1 MKKKILFF
9 LFSALC
15 ILTANAQ
22 TLTITGHVSGD
33 SVNIPLPGVSIVVTE
48 TKKGVST
55 DVNGNF
61 SIKVTNKSSAKLVF
75 SYIGYRSQTIT
86 ANGEKPLHIQLVRE
100 QSTLDQVV
108 VIGYS
113 TVQRRDVTGAVSS
126 VNARQFKDVPLSSAA
141 QILQGRM
148 AGVQVVSSEG
158 APGSDVVIR
167 VRGGGSITQDNA
179 PLYIVDGVQVENALS
194 VIAPQDIASVDVLKD
209 ASTTSIYGARGA
221 NGVVIITTKGGRS
234 GKTQVSYSGSVGW
247 GELSKT
253 MPVLNPYDFVIWQ
266 YERSRGSSA
275 DSTDFAETYGTTWD
289 TLSNYKNTT
298 PVNWQKEV
306 FGRKAQFQNHNVS
319 MNGGNAATNFNLSLT
334 ANKEDG
340 LLLESGFDRKIA
352 NLRLDHKVSD
362 NVKAGINMRYLD
374 QAVSGMGTTNSGTR
388 TTNRLRHSINYR
400 PFDLPGENIDDFDE
414 DYYIASGGA
423 TNPILLTQAE
433 YRNQKTKA
441 TYLTGYVNINLLK
454 NLTFRSTFGY
464 DNTTITQSLF
474 YGKITNTARQYASL
488 PIASIGDQRNNTINN
503 SNTLQYALKKGQ
515 HNISVLAG
523 EETVQFLSSTSYVE
537 TRYFPADITA
547 DKALANMG
555 LGAAPTGSSQ
565 PLPSSTKNAPSRI
578 FSLFGRVSYNYTDK
592 YLVTFNLRADRTSKF
607 AAENGTLVFPSG
619 SVAWRFSQEGFMHN
633 IKWLSDA
640 KLRFGY
646 GTVGNNRIG
655 DMLYR
660 QLYGVTGQYAFNHA
674 ILPGFAPTALAN
686 PALRWEK
693 NVTRNLGLDLS
704 FFNNKLQ
711 LTVDAYKN
719 SANDL
724 LLAVQIPPTS
734 GYTTQIQNIG
744 ATSNRGLEF
753 QINATP
759 IQKTQFSW
767 SSNFNISFNRNRVEN
782 LGGPSQITRNSGWQG
797 TDGVDDYLVKVG
809 QPAGLMYGFVT
820 DGFYTLNDFDYNTT
834 TATYTIKPGVA
845 VNSVYGTPQPG
856 MLKWKDLNGDGV
868 ITADNDRTVI
878 GNANPTFTG
887 GWNNQFTYKN
897 FDASIFVNFVVGN
910 DIYNANKLEWT
921 DGSFPNLNMLNTMK
935 DRWTNINGQG
945 QVVTDPKELTALNAN
960 AKIWSPVRVQRWWL
974 HSWAIEDGSYL
985 RINNVTLGYTLP
997 KKITK
1002 IASLRIYAT
1011 VNNLA
1016 VITKYSG
1023 FDPDVTARR
1032 SDPLTP
1038 GVDFAAYPRAKTWLF
1053 GINLN
1058 F

>member
-1 MKKKILFF
+1 MKKKIAIF

-15 ILTANAQ
+15 FLTAGAQ
-22 TLTITGHVSGD
+22 TLTITGRVTAD
-33 SVNIPLPGVSIVVTE
+33 SIPLPGVSIIITA
-48 TKKGVST
+48 TKQGVST
-55 DVNGNF
+55 DANGHF
-61 SIKVTNKSSAKLVF
+61 SIQATHPVKLVF
-75 SYIGYRSQTIT
+75 SYIGYRSQTII
-86 ANGEKPLHIQLVRE
+86 ANGEKPLEVQLVRE
-100 QSTLDQVV
+100 QSNLDQVV

-113 TVQRRDVTGAVSS
+113 TVQRRDVTGSVSS
-126 VNARQFKDVPLSSAA
+126 VSARQFRDVPLSSAA
-141 QILQGRM
+141 EILQGRL

-158 APGSDVVIR
+158 APGADVVIR
-167 VRGGGSITQDNA
+167 VRGGGSITQDNS

-234 GKTQVSYSGSVGW
+234 GKTQVSYSGSIGW

-253 MPVLNPYDFVIWQ
+253 IPVLSPYDFVLWQ

-275 DSTDFAETYGTTWD
+275 DSADFSQTYGTTWD
-289 TLSNYKNTT
+289 TLSNYKNVT

-306 FGRKAQFQNHNVS
+306 FGRKAKFQNHNVS

-340 LLLESGFDRKIA
+340 ILLESGFDRKIA
-352 NLRLDHKVSD
+352 NFRLDHKVSD
-362 NVKAGINMRYLD
+362 NVKTGINMRYLD
-374 QAVSGMGTTNSGTR
+374 QAISGMGTTNSGTR

-400 PFDLPGENIDDFDE
+400 PFELPGGSIDDFDE
-414 DYYIASGGA
+414 DYYLASGGA

-433 YRNQKTKA
+433 YRNQQTKA
-441 TYLTGYVNINLLK
+441 TYLTGYVNISLIK
-454 NLTFRSTFGY
+454 NLTFRSTAGY
-464 DNTTITQSLF
+464 DNTTIRQSLF

-488 PIASIGDQRNNTINN
+488 PIASIGDQRNSTFNN

-515 HNISVLAG
+515 HNVAVLAG
-523 EETVQFLSSTSYVE
+523 EETVEFKSATNYVE

-565 PLPSSTKNAPSRI
+565 PLPSSTQNAPSRI
-578 FSLFGRVSYNYTDK
+578 FSLFGRVSYNYADK
-592 YLVTFNLRADRTSKF
+592 YLFTFNLRADRTSKF

-619 SVAWRFSQEGFMHN
+619 SVAWRFSQETFMHN
-633 IKWLSDA
+633 IKWISDA
-640 KLRFGY
+640 KIRFGY
-646 GTVGNNRIG
+646 GAVGNNRIG

-686 PALRWEK
+686 PALRWER

-704 FFNNKLQ
+704 FFDNRLQ
-711 LTVDAYKN
+711 LTIDAYKN

-753 QINATP
+753 QLNATP
-759 IQKTQFSW
+759 IQNPKFSW
-767 SSNFNISFNRNRVEN
+767 NSNFNISFNRNRVEN
-782 LGGPSQITRNSGWQG
+782 LGGPAQMTRNSGWQG

-820 DGFYTLNDFDYNTT
+820 DGFYKIDDFNYNAATG
-834 TATYTIKPGVA
+834 TYTIKPGIA

-856 MLKWKDLNGDGV
+856 MLKWKDLDGDGA
-868 ITADNDRTVI
+868 ITADKDRTVI
-878 GNANPTFTG
+878 GNANPKFIG
-887 GWNNQFTYKN
+887 GWNNQFTYKG

-910 DIYNANKLEWT
+910 DVYNANKLEWT
-921 DGSFPNLNMLNTMK
+921 DGSFPNLNMLNIMK
-935 DRWTNINGQG
+935 DRWTNINAQG
-945 QVVTDPKELTALNAN
+945 QIVTDPKELSALNAH
-960 AKIWSPVRVQRWWL
+960 AQIWSPVRVQRWWL

-997 KKITK
+997 QKIAK
-1002 IASLRIYAT
+1002 IASLRVYAT

-1038 GVDFAAYPRAKTWLF
+1038 GVDFAAYPRARTWVF

-1058 F
+1058 L